1 MVSVDN
7 NLKSLYI
14 DGKPVRKASLGGKV
28 FFEKMEAEGHL
39 IFNGQ
44 TFTTSS
50 SSSGFTG
57 SDIVIDWGDGSTT
70 NYVDKNSLNHTY
82 ATEGEYAITL
92 IGNITSLG
100 EGCFYDCSGLTSVVI
115 PDSVTSL
122 GAGCFASCSMLTSVV
137 IPDSVTSLGGL
148 CFSDCSSLTSVV
160 IPDSV
165 TSLGAGCFASCS
177 MLTSVVLNWETDIP
191 TYDSTWFRDSPI
203 SELSI
208 PEGTLQ
214 DYIDAGYPSDKLVER
229 GGE

>member
-28 FFEKMEAEGHL
+28 FFEKHDYELTVSASKPIIQIGEETTITAKLTDYSDPVSGEKVKFYQIMEAEGHL

-122 GAGCFASCSMLTSVV
+122 
-137 IPDSVTSLGGL
+137 
-148 CFSDCSSLTSVV
+148 
-160 IPDSV
+160 
-165 TSLGAGCFASCS
+165 
-177 MLTSVVLNWETDIP
+177 
-191 TYDSTWFRDSPI
+191 
-203 SELSI
+203 
-208 PEGTLQ
+208 
-214 DYIDAGYPSDKLVER
+214 
-229 GGE
+229 